1 MQSWCFFHHRRYPG
15 SDSYPQNSLGKL
27 GDGESL
33 WLGVGKWPRLCREK
47 LDPRSQGEWGGEQ
60 FPGTKGCKVHGKDHL
75 PGGFVVKNWPAN
87 AGDAEDTGLIP
98 GLGRS
103 PAEGHVNP
111 LQYSRLKIFM
121 ERGAWPAA
129 AHGVTESRTHWVT
142 KGLHALIA
150 MYARNLIKIKVFC
163 KSLTLHKYAALSF
176 TT

>member
-1 MQSWCFFHHRRYPG
+1 MEQLFGTGNFMNG
-15 SDSYPQNSLGKL
+15 I
-27 GDGESL
+27 
-33 WLGVGKWPRLCREK
+33 
-47 LDPRSQGEWGGEQ
+47 SQ
-60 FPGTKGCKVHGKDHL
+60 VARGKDL
-75 PGGFVVKNWPAN
+75 PAN
-87 AGDAEDTGLIP
+87 AGDAGDTGLIP

-129 AHGVTESRTHWVT
+129 AHGVTESRTHCVT